1 MSTTEAKPTWAALQ
15 EDPQLKERRDKIGK
29 MLHGQIMDFQVNS
42 PDKLASCVSKMLQ
55 MFDNVLQHP
64 DDLKYR
70 KVTST
75 PAAKTLQFSD
85 PARSD
90 RR

>member
-42 PDKLASCVSKMLQ
+42 PDKLANCVSKMLQ

-64 DDLKYR
+64 DDVKYR

-75 PAAKTLQFSD
+75 PSAKDL
-85 PARSD
+85 AVW
-90 RR
+90 